1 MENPVAQRI
10 LLVEDTPNLIISIQ
24 MCLEKEGFEV
34 NIATDGITAIDLAFK
49 APPDLILL
57 DLILPKLD
65 GYLVCGALKADER
78 TRSIP
83 VVVISALAQ
92 HKYIKRAMELGVAAY
107 LVKPFQPRE
116 LAETIKRVM
125 MKMKG

>member
-34 NIATDGITAIDLAFK
+34 SIATDGITAIDLAFK

-65 GYLVCGALKADER
+65 GYIVCGALKADER

-83 VVVISALAQ
+83 IVVISALAQ
-92 HKYIKRAMELGVAAY
+92 HKDIKRAMELGVAAY

-116 LAETIKRVM
+116 LADTIKRVM
-125 MKMKG
+125 MKMKC